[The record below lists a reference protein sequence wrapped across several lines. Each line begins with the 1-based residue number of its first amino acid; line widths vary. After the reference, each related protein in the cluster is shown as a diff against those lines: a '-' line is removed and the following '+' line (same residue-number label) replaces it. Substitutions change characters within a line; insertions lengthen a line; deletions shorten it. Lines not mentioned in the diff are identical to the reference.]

1 MTLGVTVRPL
11 VPEDVA
17 VASDVTWAALSDLDR
32 RHSRTTPERTPL
44 LRARG
49 QTRIAHLQRTD
60 PDGAFVAEVDG
71 AVVGCALALV
81 RDGMWFLSLLMVDP
95 EHQGKGVGR
104 ALLDAALTTATDRS
118 WILSTDDPAALR
130 RYRRAGFALDLT
142 YTAKGTPRDVPA
154 APAVRLGSYAGD
166 AGLVDEV
173 ALEVRGARV
182 SPDLPWLQEAGFVL
196 QVVPGRGYVV
206 HRPGG
211 AVVQLA
217 AKDDDAAQ
225 QLLRAVLAQ
234 AEGEVEVDWL
244 SLDQQWAVDVCLAA
258 GLSLQAGASVCL
270 RGQQAMAPYLPSG
283 AIG

>member
-1 MTLGVTVRPL
+1 MIRPL
-11 VPEDVA
+11 LPDDVA

-49 QTRIAHLQRTD
+49 QGRIAHLQRTD
-60 PDGAFVAEVDG
+60 PGGAWVAEVDG
-71 AVVGCALALV
+71 QVVGCALALV

-95 EHQGKGVGR
+95 AHQGKGVGR
-104 ALLDAALTTATDRS
+104 ELLDAALTTATDRS

-154 APAVRLGSYAGD
+154 APDVRLGGYDGD

-173 ALEVRGARV
+173 ALQVRGARV

-206 HRPGG
+206 HRPAG

-217 AKDDDAAQ
+217 ATDDEAAQ
-225 QLLRAVLAQ
+225 QLLFAVLRQ

-244 SLDQQWAVDVCLAA
+244 SLDQQWAVDACLTT

-270 RGQQAMAPYLPSG
+270 RGQPPMSPYLPSG